1 MVKNSSNFAML
12 IPVLAICVCSACSS
26 LCVMG
31 PFGGLFSG
39 LTSLFGGAGDLVGG
53 AGDLV
58 GGAASG
64 AGKGLSAAGDLVS
77 GEGFDPKLKEYKTA
91 DYKNPSTAD
100 CNEECQQKKA
110 FARALGASIGNSD
123 SFKNFDPIT
132 RDTPIPTDLVVFPN
146 GKKGIRV

>member
-12 IPVLAICVCSACSS
+12 IPVLAICACSS

-53 AGDLV
+53 A
-58 GGAASG
+58 ASG
-64 AGKGLSAAGDLVS
+64 AGEGLSAAGDFVS
-77 GEGFDPKLKEYKTA
+77 GEGFKPKLQEYKTA
-91 DYKNPSTAD
+91 DYKNPVTAD

-110 FARALGASIGNSD
+110 FARALGAAIGNSD
-123 SFKNFDPIT
+123 KFKDQTGNRFDPIT
-132 RDTPIPTDLVVFPN
+132 RDTPIPTELVY

>member
-31 PFGGLFSG
+31 PLGGLFSG
-39 LTSLFGGAGDLVGG
+39 LTSFLGGAGDLVGG

-77 GEGFDPKLKEYKTA
+77 GKGFEPKLKEYKTA
-91 DYKNPSTAD
+91 DYKNPATAD
-100 CNEECQQKKA
+100 CNEECQQQKA
-110 FARALGASIGNSD
+110 FARAMGAAVGNSD
-123 SFKNFDPIT
+123 SFKNSFGNRFGPIT
-132 RDTPIPTDLVVFPN
+132 RDTPV
-146 GKKGIRV
+146 G

>member
-1 MVKNSSNFAML
+1 MVKNSKNFAML
-12 IPVLAICVCSACSS
+12 IPVLAICACSACCS

-64 AGKGLSAAGDLVS
+64 TGKGLSAAGDFVS
-77 GEGFDPKLKEYKTA
+77 GEGFQPKLTEYKTS
-91 DYKNPSTAD
+91 DYKKPATAD
-100 CNEECQQKKA
+100 CNEECQQKEA
-110 FARALGASIGNSD
+110 FARTIAAAIQGSD
-123 SFKNFDPIT
+123 KFKNQTSTI
-132 RDTPIPTDLVVFPN
+132 
-146 GKKGIRV
+146 

>member
-58 GGAASG
+58 GGAAKG
-64 AGKGLSAAGDLVS
+64 TGKVLSATGDFVS
-77 GEGFDPKLKEYKTA
+77 GEGFNPKLKEYKTS
-91 DYKNPSTAD
+91 DYKQPATAD

-110 FARALGASIGNSD
+110 FAATMAAALSPHLQG
-123 SFKNFDPIT
+123 T
-132 RDTPIPTDLVVFPN
+132 
-146 GKKGIRV
+146 

>member
-1 MVKNSSNFAML
+1 ML
-12 IPVLAICVCSACSS
+12 IPVLVICFCSSCSS

-64 AGKGLSAAGDLVS
+64 AGKGLSAAGDFVS

-91 DYKNPSTAD
+91 DYKQPATAD

-110 FARALGASIGNSD
+110 FARAVGAAVGNSD
-123 SFKNFDPIT
+123 SFKNKFGNRFGPIT
-132 RDTPIPTDLVVFPN
+132 RDTPVGDTFS
-146 GKKGIRV
+146 GKKKREF